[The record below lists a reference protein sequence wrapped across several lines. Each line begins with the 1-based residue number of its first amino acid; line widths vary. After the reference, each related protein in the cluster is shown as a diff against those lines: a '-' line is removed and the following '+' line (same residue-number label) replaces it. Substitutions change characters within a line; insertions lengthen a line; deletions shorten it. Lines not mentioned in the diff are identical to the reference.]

1 MTHLDD
7 TNMNPSAE
15 PVEAMPEE
23 EKQEEGMPSE
33 EAPSTEGGDSAA
45 M

>member
-15 PVEAMPEE
+15 PVETMPEE
-23 EKQEEGMPSE
+23 ETKEEGMPAE
-33 EAPSTEGGDSAA
+33 EAPATEGGDTAA